1 MITQDV
7 ELIKRVIMS
16 QDLTHMSAWD
26 LQRVDKIDFHDARS
40 AQELAGM
47 IDELVANVT
56 GPFRLEC
63 WGDDAKLEK
72 GGAMDRGGKRAPFV
86 WRLIGLKGTSQ
97 PAPIAGH
104 EQAKPQ
110 DEKVFAMLE
119 KLADVQLKLEIER
132 LKREQ
137 LEQELEAE
145 DDEDEDETVEA
156 SPQMAAPVQWTP
168 QDLIA
173 LTDRILDR
181 VAPIKSAPVQAIRGI
196 PAPAPGED
204 DTENEALLRAMARLK
219 MADPDSYAT
228 YTAQLLK
235 HYGDQHE
242 QPAANES
249 AGS

>member
-16 QDLTHMSAWD
+16 QDLTHLSAWD
-26 LQRVDKIDFHDARS
+26 LQRVDKIDFHDAKS

-86 WRLIGLKGTSQ
+86 WRLVGLKGTAQ

-104 EQAKPQ
+104 EPPKAH
-110 DEKVFAMLE
+110 DEKVYAMLE

-137 LEQELEAE
+137 LEQELEA
-145 DDEDEDETVEA
+145 DDYEDEDEVEPPA
-156 SPQMAAPVQWTP
+156 QVAAPVQWTP

-204 DTENEALLRAMARLK
+204 DTEHEALLRAMARLK
-219 MADPDSYAT
+219 IADPDSYAT

-242 QPAANES
+242 APATND
-249 AGS
+249 GQGQ